1 MIIPW
6 GGFNV
11 LECFGYTSCFY
22 QGCGCLRTISTLV
35 VYIVFQNVFFV
46 LLKILQQQQV
56 FKTSA
61 DSFDQILI
69 LFGLSPVVMICNG
82 NMLFFANAWH
92 TLPAKQVESF
102 GEEDHPAT
110 RSNHD

>member
-1 MIIPW
+1 MIILGW
-6 GGFNV
+6 FQR
-11 LECFGYTSCFY
+11 FGMFWIYFMFLSGL
-22 QGCGCLRTISTLV
+22 QLPSHHINISIHCI
-35 VYIVFQNVFFV
+35 YFF
-46 LLKILQQQQV
+46 LLKIFQQRQV

>member
-1 MIIPW
+1 MFLS
-6 GGFNV
+6 G
-11 LECFGYTSCFY
+11 
-22 QGCGCLRTISTLV
+22 LRLPSHHINISS
-35 VYIVFQNVFFV
+35 IHCISKCFFV